1 MFDLIVTK
9 VKDINNPDI
18 LIIRPDEILIIKEL
32 IKAYTKYK
40 FNKIFA
46 WIIFNKKFIR
56 IKKIGEKNK
65 IEKKIIIIKSINE
78 TNLFLLNKYSKLSV
92 WISK

>member
-46 WIIFNKKFIR
+46 
-56 IKKIGEKNK
+56 
-65 IEKKIIIIKSINE
+65 
-78 TNLFLLNKYSKLSV
+78 
-92 WISK
+92 